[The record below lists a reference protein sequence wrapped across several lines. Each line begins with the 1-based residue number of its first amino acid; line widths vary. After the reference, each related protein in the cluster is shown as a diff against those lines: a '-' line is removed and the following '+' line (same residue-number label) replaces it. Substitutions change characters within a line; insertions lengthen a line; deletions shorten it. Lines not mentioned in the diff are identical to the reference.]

1 MNKEATVVAEF
12 PLTVSV
18 NAYYTKQVEKEIL
31 SFEKFFFLYYNCP
44 IFTISCHL
52 LSRNIDSTLVLIPT

>member
-1 MNKEATVVAEF
+1 MKKEATVVAEV

-18 NAYYTKQVEKEIL
+18 NAYYTKQVEKEIF

-44 IFTISCHL
+44 VFISYHL
-52 LSRNIDSTLVLIPT
+52 LSRNIDSMLALIPT